1 MNPHIEGTE
10 YQKKENVYRV
20 GSLEQKKWTI
30 EQKKDTVFYT
40 NGEKNI
46 LLRIGEIVP
55 EGFYRGCTLPEEA
68 YKRALETSSKN
79 CKIMNKAR
87 KGCKYRKHGEQIIN
101 WKE

>member
-10 YQKKENVYRV
+10 YQRKEKVYRS
-20 GSLEQKKWTI
+20 GSLEQTKWTR

-46 LLRIGEIVP
+46 LLRIGQIVP
-55 EGFYRGCTLPEEA
+55 EGFHRGCTLPEEPMQRG
-68 YKRALETSSKN
+68 YKTLS
-79 CKIMNKAR
+79 KIMKEFNKPG
-87 KGCKYRKHGEQIIN
+87 KKYTKHGDNIIN

>member
-20 GSLEQKKWTI
+20 GSLEQTKRTI
-30 EQKKDTVFYT
+30 ELKKDTVFYT
-40 NGEKNI
+40 DGKTNI
-46 LLRIGEIVP
+46 LLRVGAIVP
-55 EGFYRGCTLPEEA
+55 EGFHRGCTLPEEA

>member
-10 YQKKENVYRV
+10 YQKKEKVYRA
-20 GSLEQKKWTI
+20 GSLEHTKWTI
-30 EQKKDTVFYT
+30 ENKKDTVFYT

-46 LLRIGEIVP
+46 LLRIGQIVP
-55 EGFYRGCTLPEEA
+55 EGFHRGCTLPEEPF
-68 YKRALETSSKN
+68 KRA
-79 CKIMNKAR
+79 CKTMSERLSNHNKTR

>member
-10 YQKKENVYRV
+10 YQKKEKVYRS
-20 GSLEQKKWTI
+20 GSLEQTKWTR

-40 NGEKNI
+40 DGKTNI

-55 EGFYRGCTLPEEA
+55 EGFHRGCTLPEEPF
-68 YKRALETSSKN
+68 KRACESMSKRLSEH
-79 CKIMNKAR
+79 NKSR
-87 KGCKYRKHGEQIIN
+87 KGCKYRKHGERIIN

>member
-10 YQKKENVYRV
+10 YQRKEKVYRS
-20 GSLEQKKWTI
+20 GSLEQTKWTR

-46 LLRIGEIVP
+46 LLRIGQIVP
-55 EGFYRGCTLPEEA
+55 EGFHRGCTLPEEPMQRGH
-68 YKRALETSSKN
+68 KTLS
-79 CKIMNKAR
+79 KIMKEFN
-87 KGCKYRKHGEQIIN
+87 KHGKKYIKHGDNIIN

>member
-10 YQKKENVYRV
+10 YQKPLKHYRV
-20 GSLEQKKWTI
+20 GSLEQKKI
-30 EQKKDTVFYT
+30 NSANKKDTVFYT
-40 NGEKNI
+40 DGKTNI
-46 LLRIGEIVP
+46 LLRVGAIVP